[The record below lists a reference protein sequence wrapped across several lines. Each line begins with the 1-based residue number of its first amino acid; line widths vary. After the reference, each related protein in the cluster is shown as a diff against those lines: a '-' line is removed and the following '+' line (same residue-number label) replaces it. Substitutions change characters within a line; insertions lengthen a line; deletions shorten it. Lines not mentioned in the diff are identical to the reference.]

1 MASVNL
7 VYRDNGF
14 GLSRDFRLLAG
25 ALRHNGCEVY
35 ATRLDAHSERR
46 RRRRGV
52 AACLQAP
59 RLLAG
64 SLRRHLAAP
73 RFDLNIMFEHLWPE
87 QRPLAQRNAM
97 LPNPEWFDRHD
108 QRRIG
113 SIDAVWAKSRDALDI
128 FQALG
133 CSAQLVGFHSEDRLD
148 RDVPRQR
155 QFLHL
160 AGGSRTKGTQR
171 LLALWRRHPEWPR
184 LTVLQHP
191 SEAIETPAAAN
202 IDHRIGYLDPRR
214 PEALHELVRLQNSHQ
229 FHVCTSEA
237 DAWGHYLVEALGVGA
252 VTLTVD
258 APPMNERITPECG
271 LLVPY
276 VRREP
281 MGLATRYYFDER
293 ALERTVDYALSLDA
307 HALRRISDNA
317 RACFE
322 RNRDAFDQRVGAAL
336 QRSLR

>member
-1 MASVNL
+1 MANINL

-25 ALRHNGCEVY
+25 ALRRNGCEVY
-35 ATRLDAHSERR
+35 ATRVDARGERR

-59 RLLAG
+59 RLLLG
-64 SLRRHLAAP
+64 GLRRHLDAP
-73 RFDLNIMFEHLWPE
+73 RFDLNVMLEHLWPE
-87 QRPLAQRNAM
+87 QTALAQRNAV

-108 QRRIG
+108 QRRLG
-113 SIDAVWAKSRDALDI
+113 SVDAVWAKSRDALDI

-133 CSAQLVGFHSEDRLD
+133 CDAQLVGFDSEDRMD
-148 RDVPRQR
+148 RDIVRQR
-155 QFLHL
+155 RFLHL

-171 LLALWRRHPEWPR
+171 LLALWHRHPEWPV

-191 SEAIETPAAAN
+191 SEAIKAPPAAN
-202 IDHRIGYLDPRR
+202 IDHRIDYLDPRR
-214 PEALHELVRLQNSHQ
+214 PDDLHELVRLQNSHQ

-258 APPMNERITPECG
+258 APPMNERITPGCG

-276 VRREP
+276 ARREP
-281 MGLATRYYFDER
+281 MALATRYYFDEQ
-293 ALERTVDYALSLDA
+293 ALERTVNHALGLDA
-307 HALRRISDNA
+307 HELRQISDNA

-322 RNRDAFDQRVGAAL
+322 RNRVAFDQRVGSAL
-336 QRSLR
+336 QHSLR

>member
-25 ALRHNGCEVY
+25 ALQRNGCEVS
-35 ATRLDAHSERR
+35 ATRLDGRSERR
-46 RRRRGV
+46 RRRRG
-52 AACLQAP
+52 AAAFLQMP
-59 RLLAG
+59 RTLTG
-64 SLRRHLAAP
+64 NLRRHLGGQ
-73 RFDLNIMFEHLWPE
+73 RFDLNIMFEHVWPE
-87 QRPLAQRNAM
+87 QTALADKNIG

-108 QRRIG
+108 QRRLG
-113 SIDAVWAKSRDALDI
+113 SVDGIWAKSRDALDI
-128 FQALG
+128 FQSLG
-133 CSAQLVGFHSEDRLD
+133 CSAHLVGFTSEDRLD
-148 RDVPRQR
+148 RSIPREHK
-155 QFLHL
+155 FLHL

-171 LLALWRRHPEWPR
+171 LLSLWRKHPEWPH

-191 SEAIETPAAAN
+191 SEAFESAPAPNIE
-202 IDHRIGYLDPRR
+202 HRIGYLDPRQ

-229 FHVCTSEA
+229 FHVCTSET

-276 VRREP
+276 AHQAP
-281 MGLATRYYFDER
+281 MALATRYYFDEQ
-293 ALERTVDYALSLDA
+293 ALEQTIKHALELDA
-307 HALRRISDNA
+307 PALRRISENA

-322 RNRDAFDQRVGAAL
+322 RTRDAFDGLVGSAL
-336 QRSLR
+336 NGTLR